1 MATVTGRRWASAR
14 VALPLAAAVGAAFHA
29 PLSLAQEQ
37 SGEPRA
43 LEEITV
49 TAQRREQSLQ
59 DVPIAISV
67 LGSSDIERLNAAD
80 VRDLQFATPNLV
92 VVSSNAAQPF
102 FGMRG
107 ISDTSRNPGYE
118 QRVGVYVDGVWV
130 GRSGASNQSVLDI
143 QSVEVLRGPQGT
155 LFGKNTVAGA
165 INITTRK
172 PGPDFGGYLQA
183 EAGNYGLWRGAGS
196 INVPFTDNF
205 FGKLTFSAAQRD
217 GFAEDVVTRGKEYDE
232 RDELAV
238 RAQLLWQVSDATSV
252 ELSLDD
258 FSNDYRGL
266 VGESTADRIAPRPFE
281 VALDGNQLFET
292 GNDGVGLTVN
302 HEFDNGFK
310 LTSITGLRSES
321 WSAVGVDEDYTP
333 QPVAFTDLTES
344 DGDYLSQEVRLAS
357 PLGERFDY
365 VVGLYY
371 LDQDVTGR
379 GTARVFARALVPTAP
394 PVYVNAAY
402 DADVETRQIALF
414 AHGNLK
420 LAEQWSLTGGL
431 RYTDEDKDLDYAI
444 TDTSGLFTNGTDR
457 DSRSESNWAPKVS
470 VNWTPTTDLL
480 VYASYAK
487 AYKSGGW
494 NADFINN
501 LAALPFDGEEA
512 ESIELG
518 VKSTFA
524 DGRVRLNAAVFDST
538 NSDFQVQSFVQLPNG
553 GTVLTI
559 TNAAEVT
566 SRGFE
571 ADLQW
576 LATDWLRLWATY
588 GYTDAEFD
596 SFKDCG
602 AGGADCTGNRPAAA
616 PENSWSL
623 GSELRFPM
631 FGGELFVQGDYASRD
646 EFYSNPNNLPVTL
659 NESLSLLN
667 GRVGWNSPQ
676 GTWSVTAWGKNLTDE
691 ATQIW
696 NTRSFL
702 GIPRASYTEPRTYG
716 LSVRWNFGGYY

>member
-1 MATVTGRRWASAR
+1 MATVTERRWISVRAS
-14 VALPLAAAVGAAFHA
+14 LPLAVAVGTALHA
-29 PLSLAQEQ
+29 PQSPAQEQ
-37 SGEPRA
+37 TAEPRA

-196 INVPFTDNF
+196 INAPITDNL

-217 GFAEDVVTRGKEYDE
+217 GFAKDVVTRGKEYDE
-232 RDELAV
+232 RDEQAV
-238 RAQLLWQVSDATSV
+238 RAQLLWNVSDATSV

-258 FSNDYRGL
+258 FSNAYRGL
-266 VGESTADRIAPRPFE
+266 IGESTADRIAPRPFE
-281 VALDGNQLFET
+281 VALDGRQQFET
-292 GNDGVGLTVN
+292 GNDGIGLTVN
-302 HEFDNGFK
+302 HEFGNGFK
-310 LTSITGLRSES
+310 LTSITGLRSET
-321 WSAVGVDEDYTP
+321 WSVVGADEDYTP

-344 DGDYLSQEVRLAS
+344 DGDYLSQEIRLAS
-357 PLGERFDY
+357 PVGEKFDY

-394 PVYVNAAY
+394 AVYVNAAY
-402 DADVETRQIALF
+402 DADVGTRQIALF
-414 AHGNLK
+414 AHGNLR
-420 LAEQWSLTGGL
+420 LAEHWSLTGGL
-431 RYTDEDKDLDYAI
+431 RFTDEDKDLDYGI
-444 TDTSGLFTNGTDR
+444 TDTSGLFTNGTTT
-457 DSRSESNWAPKVS
+457 DSRSESNWAPKIS
-470 VNWTPTTDLL
+470 VNWTPSTDLL
-480 VYASYAK
+480 VYASYGQ

-494 NADFINN
+494 NTDFINN

-512 ESIELG
+512 ESVELG
-518 VKSTFA
+518 VKSTLA
-524 DGRVRLNAAVFDST
+524 DDRVRVNAAVFEST

-596 SFKDCG
+596 SFRNCG

-623 GSELRFPM
+623 GGELTFPM
-631 FGGELFVQGDYASRD
+631 LGGELFVQGDYASRD
-646 EFYSNPNNLPVTL
+646 EFYSNPNNQPVTL

-667 GRVGWNSPQ
+667 GRIGWNSPQ
-676 GTWSVTAWGKNLTDE
+676 GTWSVAVWGKNLTDE

>member
-1 MATVTGRRWASAR
+1 MATFKGRVWVSTRG
-14 VALPLAAAVGAAFHA
+14 VFPLALAIAAAAHA
-29 PLSLAQEQ
+29 PHARAQEQ
-37 SGEPRA
+37 AAEPRV

-49 TAQRREQSLQ
+49 TAQRRDQSLQ
-59 DVPIAISV
+59 DGPIAISV
-67 LGSSDIERLNAAD
+67 LGSGDIERLNASD

-118 QRVGVYVDGVWV
+118 QRVGVYVDGIWV
-130 GRSGASNQSVLDI
+130 GRSGASNQSVLDV
-143 QSVEVLRGPQGT
+143 QSIEVLRGPQGT

-165 INITTRK
+165 ISITTRK

-183 EAGNYGLWRGAGS
+183 EAGNFGLWRGAGS
-196 INVPFTDNF
+196 INVPFTDNL

-217 GFAEDVVTRGKEYDE
+217 GFAEDVVTRGKEYDD
-232 RDELAV
+232 RDEQAV
-238 RAQLLWQVSDATSV
+238 RAQLLWQPGDATSV

-266 VGESTADRIAPRPFE
+266 IGESTVDARAPKPFE
-281 VALDGNQLFET
+281 VALDGRQDFEL
-292 GNDGVGLTVN
+292 GNDGIGLTVN
-302 HEFDNGFK
+302 HEFGNGFK
-310 LTSITGLRSES
+310 LTSITGLRSET
-321 WSAVGVDEDYTP
+321 WSVVGADEDYTP
-333 QPVAFTDLTES
+333 QPIAFTDLTES

-357 PLGERFDY
+357 PEGERFDY

-379 GTARVFARALVPTAP
+379 GTARVFAPALSPSAP
-394 PVYVNAAY
+394 AVYVNAAY
-402 DADVETRQIALF
+402 DADVETQQLALF
-414 AHGNLK
+414 AHGNFRFSDH
-420 LAEQWSLTGGL
+420 WSLTGGL
-431 RYTDEDKDLDYAI
+431 RYTDEEKDLGYSI
-444 TDTSGLFTNGTDR
+444 SDTSTLFTNGTEK
-457 DSRSESNWAPKVS
+457 DSRSESNWAPKIS
-470 VNWTPTTDLL
+470 LNWTPGADLL
-480 VYASYAK
+480 VYASYGK
-487 AYKSGGW
+487 AFKSGGW
-494 NADFINN
+494 NTDFVND
-501 LAALPFDGEEA
+501 LDALPFDGEEA

-524 DGRVRLNAAVFDST
+524 GDRVRLNAAVFDST

-596 SFKDCG
+596 SFRNCG

-623 GSELRFPM
+623 GSELTFPLL
-631 FGGELFVQGDYASRD
+631 GGELFVQGDYASRD

-676 GTWSVTAWGKNLTDE
+676 GTWSVAAWGKNLTDE
-691 ATQIW
+691 ETQIW